1 MAIDTSVVNIDFD
14 FIKTNSCKSIKVLDL
29 SHWANA
35 QDNAAYI
42 EIVTPGQVKPVT
54 HIFSKGVPNI
64 FNNSNLNMS
73 DVKDYS
79 YLGALA
85 DGIYKFTVLQCQNDP
100 YAVSKYYLQDCTI
113 RCQIARKL
121 ISVDLTCEPCRKE
134 LLVEIQDIMLF
145 LDAAQAQTDK
155 CNVNKAMEY
164 YRRAVLL
171 LDRVSDNPDNAGC
184 INC

>member
-14 FIKTNSCKSIKVLDL
+14 IIRTNSCKSIRVLDL

-35 QDNAAYI
+35 QDDAAYI
-42 EIVTPGQVKPVT
+42 EIVTPGNIKPVT
-54 HIFSKGVPNI
+54 HVFQKDTSNV

-79 YLGALA
+79 YLGALP
-85 DGIYKFTVLQCQNDP
+85 DGMYKFTVLQCQDDP
-100 YAVSKYYLQDCTI
+100 YAVSKYFLQDCVLK
-113 RCQIARKL
+113 CKIARKL

-134 LLVEIQDIMLF
+134 LLRDIQEIMLF
-145 LDAAQAQTDK
+145 MDAAQAQADK

-164 YRRAVLL
+164 YRRALLL
-171 LDRVSDNPDNAGC
+171 LDRITDNPDNAGC